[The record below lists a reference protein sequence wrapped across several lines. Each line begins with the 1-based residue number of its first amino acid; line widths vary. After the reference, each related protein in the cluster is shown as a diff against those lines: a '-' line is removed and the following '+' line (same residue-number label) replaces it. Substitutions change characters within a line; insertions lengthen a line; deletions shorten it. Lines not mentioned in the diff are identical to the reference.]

1 MTFSL
6 PPVEGRAK
14 VSLVCSIREGFPPE
28 VVVAQ
33 EGWWDPGTRSWHSA
47 CSDRSFLER
56 SFNPEEIQVRIH
68 LCFES

>member
-28 VVVAQ
+28 VVVAWLRKAGGTL
-33 EGWWDPGTRSWHSA
+33 EPGAGTQHA
-47 CSDRSFLER
+47 
-56 SFNPEEIQVRIH
+56 RIAP
-68 LCFES
+68 F